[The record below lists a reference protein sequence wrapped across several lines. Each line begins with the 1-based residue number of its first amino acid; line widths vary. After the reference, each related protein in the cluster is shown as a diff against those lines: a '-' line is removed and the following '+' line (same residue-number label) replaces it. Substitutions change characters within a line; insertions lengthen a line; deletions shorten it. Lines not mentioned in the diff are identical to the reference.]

1 MHIID
6 RCSDT
11 FGRLST
17 ANRTLLRSLLR
28 QPTEEAWI
36 RAKSI
41 VICPLPL
48 MTLNMA
54 VHRISHRVRPAHET
68 PDAFTLYRAI
78 KYSLDKHA
86 QFLQRPEV
94 SDIES

>member
-1 MHIID
+1 MHIIE

-17 ANRTLLRSLLR
+17 ANRNLLHALLRN
-28 QPTEEAWI
+28 PTEDTWV

-54 VHRISHRVRPAHET
+54 VHRVSHRVRPADEI